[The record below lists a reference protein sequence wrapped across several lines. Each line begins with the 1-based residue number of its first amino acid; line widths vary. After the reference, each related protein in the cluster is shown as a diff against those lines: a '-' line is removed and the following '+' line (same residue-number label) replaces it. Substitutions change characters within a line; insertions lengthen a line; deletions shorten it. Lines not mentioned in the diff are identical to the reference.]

1 MVDVQND
8 FCQGGALAVPDGDAV
23 VGPLS
28 RLMEQIPFVVAT
40 RDWHPPDHHS
50 FAEQGGPWPVHC
62 VRDTQGAQLHP
73 DIDASRVD
81 AIVDAGREP
90 EHEGY
95 SGFEHTDLERVLRDH
110 DVDTVHVGGLALDY
124 CVKATALDA
133 RRAGFDVTLH
143 QSATRA
149 IEAEAGDA
157 DRALE
162 ELREAGVRIVD

>member
-1 MVDVQND
+1 VVDVQND
-8 FCQGGALAVPDGDAV
+8 FCPGGALAVPDGDAV
-23 VGPLS
+23 VEPLN

-62 VRDTQGAQLHP
+62 VRDTPGAQLHP

-95 SGFEHTDLERVLRDH
+95 SGFEHTDLDRVLRDH

>member
-23 VGPLS
+23 VGPLN